1 MLTLLYILCWFAA
14 LWMTSLVI
22 VKVIYK
28 NKLDFQLVIMAAA
41 WTSVITHCLGLWQRR
56 LTNDKGI
63 L

>member
-28 NKLDFQLVIMAAA
+28 NKLDFHLVIMAAA
-41 WTSVITHCLGLWQRR
+41 WTSVITHCLGIW
-56 LTNDKGI
+56 
-63 L
+63 